1 MISSFL
7 DNADRLATRDY
18 EPTDDDIVRARLR
31 TLDIQE
37 YEMNVAEGMSMC
49 SSPRIHV
56 TDMFPDGE
64 SQTWKIYDVGG
75 SRTQVLSI
83 PSLHLYADVH

>member
-7 DNADRLATRDY
+7 DNAERLATRDF

-37 YEMNVAEGMSMC
+37 YELNLAGGTWRFSLPHINVTG
-49 SSPRIHV
+49 
-56 TDMFPDGE
+56 FFLDGE
-64 SQTWKIYDVGG
+64 SQMWKIYDVGG
-75 SRTQVLSI
+75 SRTQVLFTF
-83 PSLHLYADVH
+83 SL